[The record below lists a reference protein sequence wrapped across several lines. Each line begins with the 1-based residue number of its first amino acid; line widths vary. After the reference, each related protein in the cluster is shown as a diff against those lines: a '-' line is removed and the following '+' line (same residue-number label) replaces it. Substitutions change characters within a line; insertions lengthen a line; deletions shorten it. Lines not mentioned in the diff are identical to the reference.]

1 MSLAGGNA
9 VVAAHYDAEEPDVI
23 AAKPAEPATTALS
36 GLVQPVRP
44 AVQRLPL
51 FERLVAG
58 WPAAFSAALG
68 AAWGV
73 AVEVTLGP
81 SRTERL
87 ADHVESLDDNVLL
100 GVVNASTATD
110 AVIVGVDR
118 QTVFMLIEAVLGG
131 AGKEPSEAA
140 LKRKLTL
147 IELSLTQPAVMHALA
162 ALTGALAP
170 AGMLTFAFAR
180 WESDRATLDLPQE
193 GSGALILPLTL
204 TCRGRSAGMTVTLP
218 LSVLEPLIPAL
229 ARAYPGE
236 ALGSDATWR
245 RHLARE
251 IGQARAGLVAVLHE
265 MMMPLSAVRAFAVG
279 ETVTFDI
286 ETDPLIAVRSDGV
299 TVATGR
305 LGRANGHVAVR
316 FETTATTRG
325 GAEP

>member
-9 VVAAHYDAEEPDVI
+9 VAAAQYDAEEPDVV
-23 AAKPAEPATTALS
+23 AAKPVDAALS
-36 GLVQPVRP
+36 GLVRPVRP
-44 AVQRLPL
+44 AALPLPL
-51 FERLVAG
+51 FDRVVEG
-58 WPAAFSAALG
+58 WPAAFPAALG
-68 AAWGV
+68 KASGRRWR
-73 AVEVTLGP
+73 VTLGP

-87 ADHVESLDDNVLL
+87 AEHVESLDETALL

-110 AVIVGVDR
+110 AAIVGVDR
-118 QTVFMLIEAVLGG
+118 HTVFMLIEAVLGG

-170 AGMLTFAFAR
+170 AGALTFAFAR
-180 WESDRATLDLPQE
+180 WESDRAALDLPQE
-193 GSGALILPLTL
+193 GGGALILPLTL
-204 TCRGRSAGMTVTLP
+204 TCRGRSAGMTVALP

-251 IGQARAGLVAVLHE
+251 IGQSRAGLMAVLHE
-265 MMMPLSAVRAFAVG
+265 TMMPLSAVRAFAVG
-279 ETVTFDI
+279 ETVTFDV
-286 ETDPLIAVRSDGV
+286 ETDPLIAVRSGGV

-316 FETTATTRG
+316 FETRAMTQG
-325 GAEP
+325 GAQP